1 MTLCSCVACT
11 DRTQEPEKGQGGG
24 NVQPAHFWDCEC
36 DIEQETYDLDN
47 VALRFTFGYRSEY
60 AKKHFYIYYYHDNYY
75 DVDSHRTKPEYADFF
90 DMNGHVK
97 PEYESIMFPNVPIY
111 LFFKSFGNL
120 YLIKT
125 VDDFFTDEYLGGN
138 HTEEISIPSEL
149 FYNEYGM
156 IQFSFTN
163 DQDGGMGYFGGAT
176 IKSVCNIY
184 YHKTGETVQLSKVD
198 LASPYVGYID
208 EMKAKGLFSSDG
220 VGYDL
225 SRFYYNEESDYST
238 IYFNND
244 LQYGDSAYV
253 YFCFGSI
260 FNDREFD
267 YVELYFIDGE
277 EPERRQFV
285 KRIDNYTADNYLLTV
300 DRHYDYLSAVPSIL
314 GVRFAHCEKIQI
326 PYSFLT
332 ERNEKLF
339 LAVYGKE
346 SDETDAKLLTGSWL
360 SCNHSY
366 IDYSAPSVNERPLN
380 QIYTGPLY
388 DLEFREDQ

>member
-47 VALRFTFGYRSEY
+47 VALRFTFGYRSEH
-60 AKKHFYIYYYHDNYY
+60 AKKRFYNDYYHDNYY

-97 PEYESIMFPNVPIY
+97 PEYESIMYPNVPIY

-198 LASPYVGYID
+198 LAPPYEYHDYGNL
-208 EMKAKGLFSSDG
+208 EENKACKF
-220 VGYDL
+220 
-225 SRFYYNEESDYST
+225 
-238 IYFNND
+238 
-244 LQYGDSAYV
+244 SAYELTKQDYCAFITVSHRAISDTEALPVQLYFGRV
-253 YFCFGSI
+253 YSAVEKNIPAVDIYIVTQNSSGEELKMLVKTIDDYMSDEYLCTRTYDYWGNIKEVIYNHYETINIPSEYYAGSYGSI
-260 FNDREFD
+260 
-267 YVELYFIDGE
+267 
-277 EPERRQFV
+277 
-285 KRIDNYTADNYLLTV
+285 
-300 DRHYDYLSAVPSIL
+300 
-314 GVRFAHCEKIQI
+314 
-326 PYSFLT
+326 
-332 ERNEKLF
+332 
-339 LAVYGKE
+339 
-346 SDETDAKLLTGSWL
+346 
-360 SCNHSY
+360 
-366 IDYSAPSVNERPLN
+366 
-380 QIYTGPLY
+380 
-388 DLEFREDQ
+388 EFRICEAGTQNKLSGIILDYELRLQHQLISFD